1 MEGHPA
7 ARLARHL
14 GRPHFIGGGRT
25 NPASIVSQVDTIANI
40 APGGAIQVL
49 HDELTRL
56 ASHAGTT
63 LSIGF
68 LVSLVISLWFTNS
81 GVSALFDA
89 LNIVYEEKE
98 KRCLI
103 KYYLETLTFTIATI
117 IFVLLS
123 IAIVVAIPV
132 ALSFMP
138 LPGGG
143 DGSARQDR
151 AVANPARA
159 RCFGAGGALSLWPQP
174 RRGTLALDHLGQC
187 VCHRRMARPLG
198 AVLVV
203 HGAFRQLQQ
212 DLRLARRDH
221 GLHDLDLDLARRHSR
236 RRQV

>member
-1 MEGHPA
+1 MPA
-7 ARLARHL
+7 VPGRRSELRRRPLADGGTSCRASGAAS

-40 APGGAIQVL
+40 APGRAIQVL

-56 ASHAGTT
+56 ASHGGTR

-132 ALSFMP
+132 GLSFMP

-143 DGSARQDR
+143 GRICSSGSR
-151 AVANPARA
+151 
-159 RCFGAGGALSLWPQP
+159 GGQSCSCSLLWGW
-174 RRGTLALDHLGQC
+174 RG
-187 VCHRRMARPLG
+187 
-198 AVLVV
+198 
-203 HGAFRQLQQ
+203 
-212 DLRLARRDH
+212 
-221 GLHDLDLDLARRHSR
+221 
-236 RRQV
+236 